1 VSRAATGAATEADAA
16 TLAEM
21 IAALA
26 RAHGCGYIEWV
37 VERKNHAGRRFY
49 ESAGGTMRE
58 GSLTYQLGGAAL
70 DRLAE
75 EG

>member
-1 VSRAATGAATEADAA
+1 MSGVAIRAATEADAD
-16 TLAEM
+16 TLVEM

-26 RAHGCGYIEWV
+26 RARGCGYIEWA
-37 VERKNHAGRRFY
+37 VERNNHAGRRFY

-58 GSLTYQLGGAAL
+58 GSLTYQFGGAAL